1 MASIFKLGMTMER
14 NFSVDDVKKIKIQKK
29 YIKTNRGVATLSLG
43 LLAMLLIFTISF
55 AIYGIGMKN
64 TFLVQDVTSSDYG
77 EKNLLLVW
85 IVLITVDVI
94 ILFLWFIQKIV
105 VSGIYGKFIRQR
117 INESLIISQDTIE
130 YGYQNLVGS
139 TANDRVIVK
148 IPIDSIK
155 QIKIDREIGKIE
167 LFGLVSSKYYEN
179 YSRQKTRAPKNN
191 YREGSFVIFD
201 YFTPGLIEYFD
212 KYYSKN
218 VEVK

>member
-1 MASIFKLGMTMER
+1 MER